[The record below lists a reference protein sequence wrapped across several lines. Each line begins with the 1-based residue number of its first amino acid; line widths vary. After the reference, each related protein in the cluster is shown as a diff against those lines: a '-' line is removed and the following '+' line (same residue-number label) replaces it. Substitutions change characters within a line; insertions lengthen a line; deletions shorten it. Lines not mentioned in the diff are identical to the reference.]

1 MANRSSDKLQ
11 GLSILELSEV
21 IRADFET
28 RQYYVTGRL
37 TKAIY
42 AGVIAAAATLERAGS
57 ECEPLP
63 RQEAAR
69 DPPCPPVHV
78 GSVRLLRRTDALA
91 RLAAKREGLRE
102 ETRRGWHMT
111 AFGGRVP
118 ADDCYFDAPDP
129 DMPVTGGGQRER
141 RKPEGRGGRL
151 AGCACWRRGD

>member
-141 RKPEGRGGRL
+141 RKPEGRGGRGSSR
-151 AGCACWRRGD
+151 AIERGR